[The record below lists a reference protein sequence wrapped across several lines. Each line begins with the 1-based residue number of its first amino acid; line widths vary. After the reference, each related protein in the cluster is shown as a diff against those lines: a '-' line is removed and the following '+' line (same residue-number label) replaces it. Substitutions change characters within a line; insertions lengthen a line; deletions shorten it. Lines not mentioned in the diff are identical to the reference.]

1 MVRCVVGA
9 VGLLLAVAA
18 SAAAG
23 GDEDE
28 ALTNPY
34 LGDPEAIANGLRF
47 YRGRCILCHPRR
59 GGRGPNLFTGRLSD
73 EQFLEVVINGREGT
87 LMPAFG
93 LKMSPDDV
101 WQVHAF
107 VSSRDSY

>member
-1 MVRCVVGA
+1 MVRGVVGA
-9 VGLLLAVAA
+9 VGLLLAA

-23 GDEDE
+23 GEDE

-34 LGDPEAIANGLRF
+34 LGDPEAIAEGLRV
-47 YRGRCILCHPRR
+47 YRGRCILCHPKR
-59 GGRGPNLFTGRLSD
+59 GGRGPNLFTGRLTD

-107 VSSRDSY
+107 VRSRDSY